1 MLGTI
6 GKLEDE
12 SLVYLFAGAKHEIF
26 EGSLRG
32 SSLPRPSIAQ
42 F

>member
-1 MLGTI
+1 LDPI
-6 GKLEDE
+6 GKLGDE

-32 SSLPRPSIAQ
+32 RSLPRPRIAQ